1 MLTHIRPS
9 LNFWWGWGGVGWGG
23 TVTCALDGDVQSH
36 QVREDGVRWGGWN
49 NSYRDVGDVDD
60 VDDVDYAREKGEM

>member
-1 MLTHIRPS
+1 M
-9 LNFWWGWGGVGWGG
+9 GWGG